1 MAAGAQPFSIQG
13 SNAVKKAR
21 YLTITCLLICAVSG
35 CGRGRKIELGDTNSE
50 GFKDG
55 QYYRS
60 VRGMAAPAQFK
71 AFLEGCSPTDRV
83 KYINKSVEE
92 EPSTRIFVFKA
103 TYQEFANDANS
114 EVAAAA
120 KDALS
125 KVPTEEENNKLLN
138 EQTSTK

>member
-1 MAAGAQPFSIQG
+1 MKNAG
-13 SNAVKKAR
+13 

-35 CGRGRKIELGDTNSE
+35 CSRGGKIELGDTNSE

-55 QYYRS
+55 QYYKS

-71 AFLEGCSPTDRV
+71 AFLDGCSPTDRV

-92 EPSTRIFVFKA
+92 EPPTRIFVFKA
-103 TYQEFANDANS
+103 IYQGFANDADS
-114 EVAAAA
+114 EVATAA

-125 KVPTEEENNKLLN
+125 KVPTEEENIKLLK
-138 EQTSTK
+138 EEASAK

>member
-1 MAAGAQPFSIQG
+1 VK
-13 SNAVKKAR
+13 NAK
-21 YLTITCLLICAVSG
+21 YLTITCLLLCAVSG
-35 CGRGRKIELGDTNSE
+35 CGRSGKIELGDTESE

-71 AFLEGCSPTDRV
+71 AFLDRCSPTDRV

-103 TYQEFANDANS
+103 IYQGFANDADS
-114 EVAAAA
+114 EVATAA
-120 KDALS
+120 KEALS
-125 KVPTEEENNKLLN
+125 KVPTEEENNKLLT
-138 EQTSTK
+138 EQTSTR

>member
-1 MAAGAQPFSIQG
+1 M
-13 SNAVKKAR
+13 
-21 YLTITCLLICAVSG
+21 CAVSG
-35 CGRGRKIELGDTNSE
+35 CGRGGKIELGDTNSD

-55 QYYRS
+55 QYYQS

-71 AFLEGCSPTDRV
+71 AFLERCSPTDRV

-103 TYQEFANDANS
+103 IYQGFASDANS

-120 KDALS
+120 KEALS
-125 KVPTEEENNKLLN
+125 KVPTDEENSKLLN

>member
-1 MAAGAQPFSIQG
+1 MK
-13 SNAVKKAR
+13 NAS
-21 YLTITCLLICAVSG
+21 YLTIACLLMCAVSG
-35 CGRGRKIELGDTNSE
+35 CSRGGKIDLGDTDSE

-55 QYYRS
+55 QYYKS

-71 AFLEGCSPTDRV
+71 AFLERCSATDRV

-92 EPSTRIFVFKA
+92 EPPTRIFVFKA
-103 TYQEFANDANS
+103 IYQGFSSDGNP

-125 KVPTEEENNKLLN
+125 KVPTDEQNDHLLK
-138 EQTSTK
+138 EQVSTQ

>member
-1 MAAGAQPFSIQG
+1 MK
-13 SNAVKKAR
+13 NAR
-21 YLTITCLLICAVSG
+21 YLTITCLLMFAGSG
-35 CGRGRKIELGDTNSE
+35 CGRGGKIELGDTNSE

-92 EPSTRIFVFKA
+92 EPPTRIFVFKA
-103 TYQEFANDANS
+103 IYQGFTNDANS
-114 EVAAAA
+114 EVATAA